1 MTPNEMTFKA
11 SDSPK
16 MSKDQD
22 KQDLE
27 QSPLHERMEKPSE
40 AEQIQEDV
48 RAILKSAAG
57 GVPSDADNTSFY
69 SKLDESNIE
78 KIDKIA
84 IEIEKK
90 VEGGEEEQSSP
101 VPIRNDAYDKEKLDL
116 IRLRENQ
123 KAKVEGDNKDLLA
136 ELGLNE
142 SNSVTQSQILKPRPS
157 EQTKEEKPKISPLD
171 EDFWPGVPKKAA

>member
-1 MTPNEMTFKA
+1 
-11 SDSPK
+11 
-16 MSKDQD
+16 
-22 KQDLE
+22 
-27 QSPLHERMEKPSE
+27 
-40 AEQIQEDV
+40 V

-57 GVPSDADNTSFY
+57 GVPSDADNASFY

-116 IRLRENQ
+116 IRLREN
-123 KAKVEGDNKDLLA
+123 
-136 ELGLNE
+136 
-142 SNSVTQSQILKPRPS
+142 
-157 EQTKEEKPKISPLD
+157 
-171 EDFWPGVPKKAA
+171 